1 MSHRRTQWITALLV
15 LTVGV
20 SLSADRIKL
29 RSGKII
35 EGNFVGADSKAVRIL
50 TDDGRVSEVAIA
62 DTVAVEFSPRKA
74 APPPPPP
81 APKPAAAPATAA
93 PAAAAPAPPPPP
105 PKKTITVPAG
115 TVINVRLTQAIDV
128 DASQA
133 GMKFKGVVDD
143 PVTVNG
149 AIVIPR
155 GASAVLQAAHVEQSG
170 KMKGSDKITLK
181 VNAIG
186 FGGMV
191 HEVATT
197 YVESKGK
204 GEGKKTGRKVGGGA
218 GLGAIVGGIAGGGS
232 GAAIGAAVGGATG
245 AVVAASGEEHLTLPA
260 ETRLQFQLSAA
271 VNITS

>member
-1 MSHRRTQWITALLV
+1 MTAVLV
-15 LTVGV
+15 LAAGV
-20 SLSADRIKL
+20 ALSADRVRL
-29 RSGKII
+29 RSGKVV
-35 EGNFVGADSKAVRIL
+35 EGTFIGADSKAVRIL
-50 TDDGRVSEVAIA
+50 LDDGQVSEIPIELTTGV
-62 DTVAVEFSPRKA
+62 DFSARKP

-81 APKPAAAPATAA
+81 APKPAAA
-93 PAAAAPAPPPPP
+93 AAPAPKPAAPPR
-105 PKKTITVPAG
+105 KTVTVPAG
-115 TVINVRLTQAIDV
+115 TVVNVRLTQAIDV

-143 PVTVNG
+143 PVMVG
-149 AIVIPR
+149 GEIVIPR
-155 GASAVLQAAHVEQSG
+155 GASAMLQAVQVQQSG

-181 VNAIG
+181 MNAVG

-197 YVESKGK
+197 YVETKGK
-204 GEGKKTGRKVGGGA
+204 GEGKKTARKVGGGA

-245 AVVAASGEEHLTLPA
+245 AAVAAGGEEHLQLPA

-271 VNITS
+271 VSIQS